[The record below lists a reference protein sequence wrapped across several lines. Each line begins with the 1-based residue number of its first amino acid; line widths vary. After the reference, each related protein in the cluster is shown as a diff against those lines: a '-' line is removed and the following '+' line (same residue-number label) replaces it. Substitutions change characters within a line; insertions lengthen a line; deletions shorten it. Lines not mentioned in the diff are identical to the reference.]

1 MQLPKKINP
10 DNLIETIVEI
20 RMNPKCPPE
29 LWAGM
34 ISANIQ
40 TLGYKYVPSP
50 QLSVRLDKN
59 GKMAVSLE
67 KGKENTTY
75 GVFIKEH
82 IRFVMQGDSLSFNC
96 NMGHYVGWNVYQ
108 KEIGNVIKA
117 LQNCGIAQDFNRVQI
132 RYISE
137 YRDIDIIDYI
147 KGTINIG
154 GDAVGLF
161 RSQEIKLNRTDGN
174 MKVFVS
180 IINKA
185 KRKSVNGE
193 EHESSLFD
201 VNIYENFKES
211 SSVEFIIGAL
221 NRIHKIE
228 KETFFGLLTDKF
240 IESLNPEY

>member
-82 IRFVMQGDSLSFNC
+82 IRFVMQGNSLSFNC

-117 LQNCGIAQDFNRVQI
+117 LQDCVIA
-132 RYISE
+132 
-137 YRDIDIIDYI
+137 
-147 KGTINIG
+147 
-154 GDAVGLF
+154 
-161 RSQEIKLNRTDGN
+161 QEIKLNRTDGN

-193 EHESSLFD
+193 ERESSLFD

-221 NRIHKIE
+221 NKIHKIE

>member
-59 GKMAVSLE
+59 RKMAVSLE
-67 KGKENTTY
+67 KENTIY

-82 IRFVMQGDSLSFNC
+82 IRFVMQGNCLFFNC

-117 LQNCGIAQDFNRVQI
+117 LQDCEIAQDFNRVQI

-137 YRDIDIIDYI
+137 YRDLDIIDHI

-154 GDAVGLF
+154 SDAIGLF

-201 VNIYENFKES
+201 VNIYENFQES
-211 SSVEFIIGAL
+211 SSIEYIIDVL
-221 NRIHKIE
+221 NKIHKIE
-228 KETFFGLLTDKF
+228 KETFFGLLTDEF
-240 IESLNPEY
+240 IKSLNPEY